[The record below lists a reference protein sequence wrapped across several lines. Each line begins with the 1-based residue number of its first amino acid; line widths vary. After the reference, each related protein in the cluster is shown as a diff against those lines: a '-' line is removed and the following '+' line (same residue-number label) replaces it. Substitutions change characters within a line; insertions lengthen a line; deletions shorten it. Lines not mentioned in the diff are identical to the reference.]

1 MHEEVVGH
9 NDNEEQYV
17 DNEEIGEETTAVTR
31 EEEDGEIDEES
42 KNILEMLR
50 YKLENQEELEGV
62 NLRYEERK
70 KVRESTKFVDDVIS
84 KIDQRY

>member
-17 DNEEIGEETTAVTR
+17 DNEEIEEETTAVTR

-50 YKLENQEELEGV
+50 YKLENLEELEGV

>member
-31 EEEDGEIDEES
+31 EEEDGEIDEKS

-84 KIDQRY
+84 KID